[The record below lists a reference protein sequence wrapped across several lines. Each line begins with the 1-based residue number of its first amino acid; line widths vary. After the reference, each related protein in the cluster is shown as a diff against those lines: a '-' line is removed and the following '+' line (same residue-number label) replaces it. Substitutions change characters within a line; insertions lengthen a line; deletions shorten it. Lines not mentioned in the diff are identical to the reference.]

1 MKILCVA
8 DTVVKSL
15 LEPVDGGPALAGIE
29 LILAAVIYRRN
40 TSLLSNIATMCR
52 CCMCLAIMI
61 CVTANLLLRPASI
74 STGGLSKSTA

>member
-40 TSLLSNIATMCR
+40 TSLLSNIATM
-52 CCMCLAIMI
+52 
-61 CVTANLLLRPASI
+61 
-74 STGGLSKSTA
+74 